1 MRRLLYIGLLLLFSL
16 RLWAA
21 ETIIIGEVYNASTGE
36 PIPSANVYFRGTKIG
51 MATNEEGLF
60 MLRANLEQKQTMV
73 VSAIG
78 YRKQR
83 FEIMPGMQAGI
94 DVALQE
100 RTEVLPDIRVTPDDR
115 DALHIISL
123 VREHREQNDRQ
134 MAAAVADNY
143 SEHKYLYL
151 SHIRAK
157 HLERFL
163 WQRLREGMI
172 EQPDSSYLLPLYLSS
187 GTMQLQGGY
196 LSPLS
201 RNETRCVLTETDYA
215 SVLSL
220 ADAYVNFYKNT
231 VALFGTAFISPLAA
245 AGSTYYRYYLAD
257 SASLGP
263 DSLPTTKRYILHFR
277 TKNGYYPTFN
287 GEMEVDSGTWVLRRV
302 ISRVPKEVNI
312 NYLHAVQLEQSFS
325 EEAVLMR
332 EQQTIAL
339 DFAVKADSSH
349 IFPSLIIERRLDYL
363 SSEQGAAPMP
373 AHEPDTAAIAA
384 MQRLEELPVMRVI
397 KWGVNTATT
406 GYMSLGTW
414 LDIGRITEIFRY
426 NKQNGLYLALPLH
439 TNEKLWKHV
448 SLDAYV
454 GYGFGD
460 RHFKGMGQV
469 SLLVPSERRNLLT
482 ARYEDNYIYTESD
495 FFDCLP
501 RENGLGYRN
510 QWDFVAGL
518 LDGLPFNNKT
528 ARHTA
533 ARERAIA
540 LTWERDWREGVET
553 TLRLKVGRMDPSYV
567 STRAATPAIHVP
579 EVPYPFDAF
588 RFHSLTGV
596 VRLGWHE
603 RAVDFHM
610 RRMHLYSSYPT
621 VFLGAEIGSY
631 AYADLSSADADARYH
646 VYGKLHATVRQQI
659 SLGMGGRLTYVA
671 SAGIIFG
678 HVPYPLLNLADGNQG
693 YIYDTYRF
701 TLMNSHQYA
710 LDKYLTLHAE
720 WNGMGVL
727 FNLIPGVR
735 FLHLRELVECK
746 VAYGGLSGG
755 HYFTDGL
762 KPLSIPY
769 VEVGVGLGNILRL
782 IDIYS
787 VWRITNRNDLSTP
800 LWGIRGRVSLGL

>member
-1 MRRLLYIGLLLLFSL
+1 MRSLPSIVLLLLLSL
-16 RLWAA
+16 RLVAA
-21 ETIIIGEVYNASTGE
+21 ETIIIGEVYNAVTGE
-36 PIPSANVYFRGTKIG
+36 PIPSASVYLRGTKIG

-73 VSAIG
+73 VSAVG

-100 RTEVLPDIRVTPDDR
+100 KTEILPVLDVTPDDR
-115 DALHIISL
+115 DALYIIGR

-134 MAAAVADNY
+134 LAAVAADSY
-143 SEHKYLYL
+143 DEQKYLYL
-151 SHIRAK
+151 SHIQAK
-157 HLERFL
+157 HLERLL
-163 WQRLREGMI
+163 WQRLRSGMI
-172 EQPDSSYLLPLYLSS
+172 EQPDSTFLLPLYLSS
-187 GTMQLQGGY
+187 GTTQLQGGY
-196 LSPLS
+196 LQSVS
-201 RNETRCVLTETDYA
+201 KNETRCVLTETDYA
-215 SVLSL
+215 PILSL
-220 ADAYVNFYKNT
+220 ADAYANFYSNS
-231 VALFGTAFISPLAA
+231 VSLFGTAFVSPLASS
-245 AGSTYYRYYLAD
+245 GGTYYRYFLAD
-257 SASLGP
+257 STTTDA
-263 DSLPTTKRYILHFR
+263 DSLPCQKRYILHFR

-287 GEMEVDSGTWVLRRV
+287 GEMEVDSGTWVLRRIV
-302 ISRVPKEVNI
+302 SRVPKEVNI
-312 NYLHAVQLEQSFS
+312 NYLHAVHVEQIFNTD
-325 EEAVLMR
+325 AVLQSER
-332 EQQTIAL
+332 QTIAL
-339 DFAVKADSSH
+339 DFAIKADSSH
-349 IFPSLIIERRLDYL
+349 VFPSLIIERRMNYL
-363 SSEQGAAPMP
+363 SSESVAAVAPV
-373 AHEPDTAAIAA
+373 HEPDTAALAA
-384 MQRLEELPVMRVI
+384 MQRLEDLPVMRVI

-439 TNEKLWKHV
+439 TNAKLWKNV

-460 RHFKGMGQV
+460 RFFKGMGQV
-469 SLLVPSERRNLLT
+469 SVLVPTERRNVLA
-482 ARYEDNYIYTESD
+482 ARYEDNYVYTETNI
-495 FFDCLP
+495 FDCLP

-510 QWDFVAGL
+510 EWDFLAGL
-518 LDGLPFNNKT
+518 FDGLPFNNKS
-528 ARHTA
+528 ARQTV

-540 LTWERDWREGVET
+540 LTWERDWKEGVET
-553 TLRLKVGRMDPSYV
+553 TLRLKVGRLDPSYV
-567 STRAATPAIHVP
+567 RTGAETNVRIP

-588 RFHSLTGV
+588 RFESLTGII
-596 VRLGWHE
+596 RLSWHE
-603 RAVDFHM
+603 RAVDFYM

-621 VFLGAEIGSY
+621 VFLGAEIGSFTF
-631 AYADLSSADADARYH
+631 AETPADERYH

-659 SLGMGGRLTYVA
+659 SLGVGGRLTYVA

-678 HVPYPLLNLADGNQG
+678 HVPYPLLNIGEGNQG

-710 LDKYLTLHAE
+710 SDKYVSLHAE

-746 VAYGGLSGG
+746 LAYGGLSDG
-755 HYFTDGL
+755 HYFTNGL
-762 KPLSIPY
+762 QSLTVPY

-782 IDIYS
+782 IDLYS
-787 VWRITNRNDLSTP
+787 VWRVTNRNDLSTP
-800 LWGIRGRVSLGL
+800 LWGIRGSIRIGL

>member
-1 MRRLLYIGLLLLFSL
+1 MRRLLYIGLLLLLSL
-16 RLWAA
+16 RLTSA

-36 PIPSANVYFRGTKIG
+36 PIPSANVYLRGTKIG

-60 MLRANLEQKQTMV
+60 MLRANLEQKQTMII
-73 VSAIG
+73 SAIG

-83 FEIMPGMQAGI
+83 FEIMPGMQAGM

-100 RTEVLPDIRVTPDDR
+100 KTEMLPALDVTPDDR
-115 DALHIISL
+115 DALYIISQ
-123 VREHREQNDRQ
+123 VREHREVNDRQ
-134 MAAAVADNY
+134 LTTATAHIYD
-143 SEHKYLYL
+143 EQRYLYL
-151 SHIRAK
+151 SHIQAK
-157 HLERFL
+157 HLERLL
-163 WQRLREGMI
+163 WQRLRSGML
-172 EQPDSSYLLPLYLSS
+172 EQPDSTFLLPLYLSS

-196 LSPLS
+196 LNTVSK
-201 RNETRCVLTETDYA
+201 NETRCVLAETDYA
-215 SVLSL
+215 SILSW
-220 ADAYVNFYKNT
+220 ADAYANFYRNT
-231 VALFGTAFISPLAA
+231 VSLFGTAFVSPLAA

-257 SASLGP
+257 S
-263 DSLPTTKRYILHFR
+263 TTVDADGQPSAKRYILHFR

-287 GEMEVDSGTWVLRRV
+287 GELEVDSGTWVLRHIV
-302 ISRVPKEVNI
+302 SRVPKEVNI
-312 NYLHAVQLEQSFS
+312 NYLHAVQLDQTFNAD
-325 EEAVLMR
+325 AVLQSER
-332 EQQTIAL
+332 QTIAL
-339 DFAVKADSSH
+339 DFAIKADSSH
-349 IFPSLIIERRLDYL
+349 VFPSLIIERRLDYL
-363 SSEQGAAPMP
+363 SSEQSAAPAS
-373 AHEPDTAAIAA
+373 AHRPDTAAVAA
-384 MQRLEELPVMRVI
+384 IQRMEDLPIVRVV

-460 RHFKGMGQV
+460 RCLKGMGQV
-469 SLLVPSERRNLLT
+469 SVLVPSERRNILA
-482 ARYEDNYIYTESD
+482 ARYEDNYIYTEANI
-495 FFDCLP
+495 FNCLP

-510 QWDFVAGL
+510 EWDFLAGL
-518 LDGLPFNNKT
+518 LDGLPFNNKV

-533 ARERAIA
+533 ARERALA
-540 LTWERDWREGVET
+540 LTWERDWKEGVET
-553 TLRLKVGRMDPSYV
+553 TIRLKVGRLDPSYV
-567 STRAATPAIHVP
+567 RATTDANIRLP

-588 RFHSLTGV
+588 RFESLTGI
-596 VRLGWHE
+596 VRLSWHE
-603 RAVDFHM
+603 RAVDFYM

-621 VFLGAEIGSY
+621 VYLGAEIGSFTFTEN
-631 AYADLSSADADARYH
+631 AADERYH
-646 VYGKLHATVRQQI
+646 VYSKLHASVRQQI
-659 SLGMGGRLTYVA
+659 NLGVGGRLTYVA

-678 HVPYPLLNLADGNQG
+678 RVPYPLLNLGEGNQG

-710 LDKYLTLHAE
+710 SDKYLSLHAE

-746 VAYGGLSGG
+746 VAYGGLSDG

-762 KPLSIPY
+762 QPLTVPY
-769 VEVGVGLGNILRL
+769 VELGVGIGNIFRL
-782 IDIYS
+782 IDLYS
-787 VWRITNRNDLSTP
+787 VWRLTNRKDLSTP
-800 LWGIRGRVSLGL
+800 LWGIRGSIRIGL